1 VKHDERQVPDI
12 KGILLELEQE
22 LLSPQVRRS
31 REQMDCLL
39 AQEFVE
45 FGSSGRIYDKQSII
59 RTLTQPESIEDFQVE
74 DFIMVSESDDTA
86 LVCYSCIARS
96 ADGDVIRKSN
106 RSSLWKLI
114 DGRWQMA
121 FHQGTSVQ

>member
-1 VKHDERQVPDI
+1 VKHDESQVTDL
-12 KGILLELEQE
+12 KGILLALEQE
-22 LLSPQVRRS
+22 LLSPQARRS
-31 REQMDCLL
+31 REQMDRLL

-45 FGSSGRIYDKQSII
+45 FGSSGRIYDKQSIMHA
-59 RTLTQPESIEDFQVE
+59 LTQSESMEDFQIEDFN
-74 DFIMVSESDDTA
+74 MVTESDDTA
-86 LVCYSCIARS
+86 LVSYSCIARS
-96 ADGDVIRKSN
+96 ADGDVIRLSN